1 MAQREPVV
9 TPTEE
14 DVRSAR
20 RKRTELRRLLS
31 QLENRSEPITPLER
45 ERLIRL
51 AQGSFADVPTSSF
64 EFIRRKHRELD
75 EEEAQLR
82 GESNPL

>member
-9 TPTEE
+9 APTDE
-14 DVRSAR
+14 VAKSAR
-20 RKRTELRRLLS
+20 RKRAELRRFLS
-31 QLENRSEPITPLER
+31 QLENRSQPATLLER
-45 ERLIRL
+45 ERLLRL
-51 AQGSFADVPTSSF
+51 AQDAFADVPTSSY

-82 GESNPL
+82 GEPNPS